1 MSFTASRRGFLK
13 TAGLAAFPL
22 MLPARARGAVAPSNR
37 IALGFIGTGDHG
49 VGMNLNTFLQQ
60 ADAQVVVVC
69 DVDQERM
76 RAAQELVNRHY
87 AQQQP
92 SGTFTGCDAVSDWRE
107 VIARRDV
114 DAVVVSTPDHWHVLP
129 SIAAARAGKDVFCEK
144 PLTLT
149 VHEGRMLSDTMR
161 QYGRIFQTASE
172 NRSKG
177 NFLRA
182 AELVRNGR
190 IGTLQTIYTQLPVD
204 PTARSMQNKPFSVE
218 PVPEGFDYNL
228 WLGPAPEAPYTKGR
242 CHYHFR
248 WIFDYSGGS
257 LTDWGAH
264 INDIA
269 QWANNTEY
277 SGPISVEGEGIFPRE
292 GLYNTAIAWKLTY
305 EYANGVTLICTDG
318 SPKIRLEGSD
328 GWLECTWDSIEASS
342 RSLLHSVIGPEEIR
356 LRTCPGREQ
365 RDFLDCVKSRAQTY
379 APAEIGH
386 RTVTISHIGN
396 IAMKLDRK
404 LHWDPDTE
412 LFTNDPLA
420 NRLLARPMR
429 EPWQL

>member
-1 MSFTASRRGFLK
+1 MTCTTSRRGFLK
-13 TAGLAAFPL
+13 AAGMVAFPL
-22 MLPARARGAVAPSNR
+22 ILPVRSEAAVAPSNR
-37 IALGFIGTGDHG
+37 ITLGFIGTGDHG
-49 VGMNLNTFLQQ
+49 VNMNLKSFLQNP
-60 ADAQVVVVC
+60 DAQAVIVC
-69 DVDQERM
+69 DVDRDRM
-76 RAAQELVNRHY
+76 LGAQELVNQQY
-87 AQQQP
+87 AQQQL
-92 SGTFTGCDAVSDWRE
+92 SGMYKGCDATQDWRE
-107 VIARRDV
+107 VIARTDV

-149 VHEGRMLSDTMR
+149 VYEGRVLSDTMR
-161 QYGRIFQTASE
+161 QYGRVFQTASE

-190 IGTLQTIYTQLPVD
+190 IGKLHTIYTQLPVD
-204 PTARSMQNKPFSVE
+204 PTARSMQNKPFTVE
-218 PVPEGFDYNL
+218 PVPEGFDYEM
-228 WLGPAPEAPYTKGR
+228 WQGPAPDAPYTKGR

-277 SGPISVEGEGIFPRE
+277 AGPIRVEGEGIFPNE

-305 EYANGVTLICTDG
+305 QYANGVTLICTDG
-318 SPKIRLEGSD
+318 SPKIRMEGSE
-328 GWLECTWDSIEASS
+328 GWIECTWDTIEASS
-342 RSLLHSVIGPEEIR
+342 REILHSEIGPGEIH
-356 LRTCPGREQ
+356 LRTCPEHEQ
-365 RDFLDCVKSRAQTY
+365 RDFLNCVKSRAATY

-396 IAMKLDRK
+396 IAMKLGRK
-404 LHWDPDTE
+404 LRWDPETERFEKDDT
-412 LFTNDPLA
+412 A
-420 NRLLARPMR
+420 NRMLSRTMR
-429 EPWQL
+429 EPWHL